1 MTPDSK
7 DSLIATKSSEKN
19 ILIFPSSETNLEFN
33 FETQTRPRQTD
44 RQSTTKDSRPSSLTS
59 EKVQTPSFYKISGG
73 PAAKINSQTKQC
85 KEPLHSFKKSSE
97 ECPIP
102 DLSTNPQ
109 TNLTTMSNPMFSQYQ
124 QNVQR
129 QSREQRA
136 VGSLLSGLAIV
147 LISSVVLVGGLA
159 AYGGW
164 VLSQQIHKQS
174 VTLSQLESRLTED
187 IRKLQDG
194 LKETVTVVENL
205 GAQTQAQKQQ
215 IGWLQ
220 NQAEEIR
227 AQSKKDRANL
237 QKLERKLNDTD
248 KTEALRR

>member
-1 MTPDSK
+1 
-7 DSLIATKSSEKN
+7 
-19 ILIFPSSETNLEFN
+19 
-33 FETQTRPRQTD
+33 
-44 RQSTTKDSRPSSLTS
+44 
-59 EKVQTPSFYKISGG
+59 
-73 PAAKINSQTKQC
+73 
-85 KEPLHSFKKSSE
+85 
-97 ECPIP
+97 
-102 DLSTNPQ
+102 
-109 TNLTTMSNPMFSQYQ
+109 MSNPIFSQYQ

-174 VTLSQLESRLTED
+174 VTLSQLESRLTEN